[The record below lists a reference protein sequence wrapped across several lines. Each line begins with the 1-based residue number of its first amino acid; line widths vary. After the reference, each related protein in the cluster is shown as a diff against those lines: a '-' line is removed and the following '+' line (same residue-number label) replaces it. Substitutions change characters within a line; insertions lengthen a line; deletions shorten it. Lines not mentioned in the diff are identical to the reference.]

1 MFQLDVREQGA
12 MSLWALAGQTL
23 KQQKLMAQQMGYPV
37 ILDLLL
43 SSSDK
48 MQYVG
53 KARYKLISLYTVPKE
68 NDLFHPTNQSLMNVS
83 NTLAAKL
90 SSRQKKHQMHIK
102 TVSHWLRVD
111 RHWINWADWLPE
123 LLPVTDRTGPVQ
135 RVCGQHF
142 LSWDST
148 DLLDS

>member
-12 MSLWALAGQTL
+12 TSLWALAGQTL
-23 KQQKLMAQQMGYPV
+23 KQQKLMAELMGYPV

-53 KARYKLISLYTVPKE
+53 KARYKSVSLCTVPK
-68 NDLFHPTNQSLMNVS
+68 DITQFHPTNQSPMNAS

-90 SSRQKKHQMHIK
+90 SSRQKKHQM
-102 TVSHWLRVD
+102 
-111 RHWINWADWLPE
+111 
-123 LLPVTDRTGPVQ
+123 Q
-135 RVCGQHF
+135 
-142 LSWDST
+142 
-148 DLLDS
+148 